1 MSSAF
6 GNVRNPRY
14 LGQTSVLK
22 NKATQQTFQAG
33 LCRTL
38 FALVRWNWLLKTTYS
53 KPCSCTGAVASAG
66 SWVAW
71 LSLLILFRTAQ
82 GQTQEST
89 ALHVGHA
96 ERQQSSPA
104 PYRCL
109 LALAPE
115 LADTHLAIHPDFMPP
130 C

>member
-1 MSSAF
+1 MSD
-6 GNVRNPRY
+6 
-14 LGQTSVLK
+14 LK

-38 FALVRWNWLLKTTYS
+38 VCSGSVEVAVKDNLKQALLG
-53 KPCSCTGAVASAG
+53 TGAVASAG

-71 LSLLILFRTAQ
+71 LSLLILFLTVQ
-82 GQTQEST
+82 GQTQESA

-96 ERQQSSPA
+96 ERQRSSPA

-109 LALAPE
+109 LAPAPE
-115 LADTHLAIHPDFMPP
+115 LAATHLAIHPDFVPP